1 MAYKREKHRIKI
13 LKWKRTQVVTKGLS
27 TAALRTTRHYA
38 QELKLPLS
46 RKSIKVPQTFL
57 NRNPQ
62 LENVNETLS
71 WQRQEDIISY
81 SLVDIYK
88 FKKLMICSK
97 KGSRMKEGIALVWK
111 INT

>member
-1 MAYKREKHRIKI
+1 MEKNTSCYERS
-13 LKWKRTQVVTKGLS
+13 LNCRLS
-27 TAALRTTRHYA
+27 DNSPLRTRVKTSVI
-38 QELKLPLS
+38 QEVNQS
-46 RKSIKVPQTFL
+46 STDFF